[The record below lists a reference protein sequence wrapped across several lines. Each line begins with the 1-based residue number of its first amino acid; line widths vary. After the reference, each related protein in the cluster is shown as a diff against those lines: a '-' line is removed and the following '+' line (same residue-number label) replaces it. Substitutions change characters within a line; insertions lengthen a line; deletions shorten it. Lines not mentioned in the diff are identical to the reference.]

1 MLDLSAV
8 KKVYYEIKLQ
18 DGTELKI
25 GKPTQSMVEY
35 CINAMNAV
43 KEEVDIEAIHALA
56 TLFVKI
62 LNRNNE
68 GLKFKEEDIIEEY
81 DYQLIAYVI
90 KDYFD
95 FWNLETN
102 KQVVF
107 QVSQ

>member
-35 CINAMNAV
+35 CINAMSAV

-68 GLKFKEEDIIEEY
+68 GIKFKEEDIIEEII
-81 DYQLIAYVI
+81 QASLIFSRERFIRPLFSV
-90 KDYFD
+90 
-95 FWNLETN
+95 
-102 KQVVF
+102 
-107 QVSQ
+107 